1 VPEPPPPDPAAGPG
15 GAPRAEAGAAIR
27 TEAGRG
33 SAAGGPDPTATPGGV
48 ARPYVIASCAV
59 SVDGF
64 IDDTSAARLI
74 LSGADDLDRVD
85 EVRAG
90 VDAILVG
97 ATTVRRDDPALLV
110 RSAARRAERSARGL
124 PDSPRRVVLTA
135 TGDLD
140 PGRRLWF
147 AGDPPLVYCPDPVL
161 PRLTA
166 VLRGRAEVV
175 GTGAVVS
182 PAGVL
187 ADLAGRG
194 IGRLLVEGGESVHT
208 QFLAAGLVDEIQLAV
223 APVLVGERGGPRFVG
238 AGRFPPARMRVAEV
252 RQVGDVALI
261 RLLPGQR

>member
-1 VPEPPPPDPAAGPG
+1 M
-15 GAPRAEAGAAIR
+15 
-27 TEAGRG
+27 
-33 SAAGGPDPTATPGGV
+33 
-48 ARPYVIASCAV
+48 
-59 SVDGF
+59 SVDGY
-64 IDDTSAARLI
+64 IDDTGPDRLI
-74 LSGADDLDRVD
+74 LSGPADLDRVD
-85 EVRAG
+85 ELRAG

-110 RSAARRAERSARGL
+110 RSAARRSARSAGGL

-147 AGDPPLVYCPDPVL
+147 AGDPPLVYCPDPVV
-161 PRLTA
+161 PRLST

-175 GTGAVVS
+175 GTGAAVPL
-182 PAGVL
+182 PAVL

-208 QFLAAGLVDEIQLAV
+208 QFLAAGLVDEIQLVV

-238 AGRFPPARMRVAEV
+238 AGRFPPARMRVAQV

-261 RLLPGQR
+261 RLLPGEHG